1 MHCGLKHIITLKHAN
16 QQLPK
21 HIGLFFFG
29 VLEHGIIRHD
39 ICGKDFEI

>member
-1 MHCGLKHIITLKHAN
+1 MHSWLKHIITLKHAN

-21 HIGLFFFG
+21 HIGLFCFG
-29 VLEHGIIRHD
+29 VLEHGIIGHD